1 MTKIRHVGHNE
12 YPIIPQIVTVD
23 LVEVP
28 KEGTVSFFF
37 FFFLFSWSLL
47 CLLFDCAKILFGSY
61 LKYPRSNKIKKQGN
75 ERKR

>member
-28 KEGTVSFFF
+28 KEGTVSFLL
-37 FFFLFSWSLL
+37 FFLFFSFFSLGH
-47 CLLFDCAKILFGSY
+47 CYVFLLTVQRYCSGVI
-61 LKYPRSNKIKKQGN
+61 
-75 ERKR
+75 